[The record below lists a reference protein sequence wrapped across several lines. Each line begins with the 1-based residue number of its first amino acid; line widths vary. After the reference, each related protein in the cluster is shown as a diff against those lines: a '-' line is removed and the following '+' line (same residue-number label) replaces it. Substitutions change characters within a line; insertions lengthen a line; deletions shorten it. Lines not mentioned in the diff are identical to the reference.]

1 MLLGDLFKKKP
12 TSPTIKICMMGG
24 KGAGKSSVLAS
35 LYANAS
41 ETLAGTKLFM
51 TPTENTISLLGDK
64 LQDLKKMFRYADQQ
78 DEVPAGISGDYEVNV
93 YNFDFGLSDSKTKL
107 NLEFKDFP
115 GETIVDS
122 PDMVS
127 EFINQSNV
135 VLIAIDTPHLMEEGG
150 MFCETRNRC
159 SVITDFIKQ
168 NLNDEVKVHKLFL
181 FVPLKCEKYYHEQR
195 MNEVCERVNVVY
207 SELIDLLKKNFKT
220 EIACAITSILTLGD
234 VVFKEFEKDTQ
245 GDVMVHEFGESDVLP
260 TSVRYWYRNSE
271 AQYSPK
277 YCEQPLYYL
286 LSYISKE
293 YNASLNAEPKTLF
306 GKIKK
311 KFGNLFNLISDDPS
325 FLLEVAKLKRKQVKN
340 KISDGY
346 QTISGNNLF

>member
-12 TSPTIKICMMGG
+12 TSHTIKICMMGG

-41 ETLAGTKLFM
+41 NSLAGTNLFM
-51 TPTENTISLLGDK
+51 TATKNVTSLLGDK
-64 LQDLKKMFRYADQQ
+64 LDSLKKMFDYADQQ

-93 YNFDFGLSDSKTKL
+93 YNFNFGLSDSNIKL

-122 PDMVS
+122 PNMVY
-127 EFINQSNV
+127 EFINESNV

-150 MFCETRNRC
+150 VFCETRNRC
-159 SVITDFIKQ
+159 RVITDFIIQ
-168 NLNDEVKVHKLFL
+168 NLNDEVKAHKLFL

-195 MNEVCERVNVVY
+195 MNDVCDRVKIVY
-207 SELIDLLKKNFKT
+207 SELIYEFKNKFKT
-220 EIACAITSILTLGD
+220 EVACAITPILTLGD
-234 VVFKEFEKDTQ
+234 VVFKEFEKDSQ
-245 GDVMVHEFGESDVLP
+245 GDVMVHKFGESDVLP
-260 TSVRYWYRNSE
+260 ASVKYWYRNSE
-271 AQYSPK
+271 AQYAPK

-293 YNASLNAEPKTLF
+293 YQLSLNAQPTSVF
-306 GKIKK
+306 GKLLK
-311 KFGNLFNLISDDPS
+311 KFGGLFKLISDDPS

-340 KISDGY
+340 KISEGY
-346 QTISGNNLF
+346 LTISGNNLF